1 MAKRKIVVTWSTDAL
16 SHFAEILDY
25 LHSESPLAALTV
37 GKAILDTVE
46 KLPIHPLAHP
56 PDRFRKIKSTDFR
69 AFSVFSYRISYYVDK
84 TEIIILRIRH
94 TSREPLQF

>member
-1 MAKRKIVVTWSTDAL
+1 MAKKKIVVTWSKDAS

-25 LHSESPLAALTV
+25 LHSESPLAASIVRNT
-37 GKAILDTVE
+37 ILELVE
-46 KLPIHPLAHP
+46 KLSVHPLAHP
-56 PDRFRKIKSTDFR
+56 PDRFRKIKSADFR

-94 TSREPLQF
+94 TSREPLLF